1 MSPYKS
7 RHRSRP
13 LLDASALHPIHI
25 NACQNPIIG
34 HQRLE
39 QRTRGPSEHGLPCE
53 CARRALRR
61 GRPERRRL
69 VRGCVPRLP
78 LFRSCSAANLRFCYP
93 RSCCCRR
100 RRARRPPRNGGNA
113 CRPPR
118 PKRALGHGVPG
129 RLQSGS
135 APACAVHTRKK
146 IARARRPRRNHGWK
160 LCMPGNWPHGAHPPL
175 PLAPASLSGRR
186 WLPCYFALVLY
197 QDSHCFSD
205 SS

>member
-13 LLDASALHPIHI
+13 LLDASLHPISHTHI

-78 LFRSCSAANLRFCYP
+78 LFRSCSAANLLRCCYP
-93 RSCCCRR
+93 WSCCCRR
-100 RRARRPPRNGGNA
+100 RGA
-113 CRPPR
+113 CRPHATAAT
-118 PKRALGHGVPG
+118 RAG
-129 RLQSGS
+129 RH
-135 APACAVHTRKK
+135 VR
-146 IARARRPRRNHGWK
+146 
-160 LCMPGNWPHGAHPPL
+160 
-175 PLAPASLSGRR
+175 SGRWDTAFRGACKVSPHRHAQQNLNLKAPR
-186 WLPCYFALVLY
+186 WRR
-197 QDSHCFSD
+197 SD
-205 SS
+205 GVRCGLG